1 MKDTLKSE
9 NCSETRSYLGT
20 QNDVKSTFEETCYC
34 SERASWSLRWNIR
47 GDSRQKDILC
57 EMGNAVCTAHRGN
70 ASIDYCRSSGWIG
83 E

>member
-9 NCSETRSYLGT
+9 NCSETCSYLGG

-34 SERASWSLRWNIR
+34 SERASWSLRRNIG
-47 GDSRQKDILC
+47 GDGCQKDILF
-57 EMGNAVCTAHRGN
+57 EMGNAVRTGHRRN